1 MAGASD
7 FGGGFTRDMAPGS
20 RTGEVLEGIRILLES
35 VADLENPGEYAQ
47 AYARLPRFRQVKAD
61 TLMFG
66 RDKCLSV
73 GAWLLLGRAFML
85 EGYCLDDYRIGYSQ
99 CGKPFVMDCPLHFSI
114 AHSGEYAMCAV
125 SQAGEIGCDI
135 QRIDAYDG
143 DLARVCMKPCEI
155 SRIEA
160 SSCFDERALRF
171 CRHWVAKESYMKALG
186 CGLAKDP
193 ASFAV
198 GLRDAWESDA
208 GCKLKWS
215 APGDVLVFDGDQA
228 ERACVFGVHAP
239 QGYCAAVCAL
249 GCGDAMA

>member
-85 EGYCLDDYRIGYSQ
+85 EGYCLDDYRIGYS
-99 CGKPFVMDCPLHFSI
+99 
-114 AHSGEYAMCAV
+114 
-125 SQAGEIGCDI
+125 
-135 QRIDAYDG
+135 
-143 DLARVCMKPCEI
+143 
-155 SRIEA
+155 
-160 SSCFDERALRF
+160 
-171 CRHWVAKESYMKALG
+171 
-186 CGLAKDP
+186 
-193 ASFAV
+193 
-198 GLRDAWESDA
+198 
-208 GCKLKWS
+208 
-215 APGDVLVFDGDQA
+215 
-228 ERACVFGVHAP
+228 
-239 QGYCAAVCAL
+239 
-249 GCGDAMA
+249 